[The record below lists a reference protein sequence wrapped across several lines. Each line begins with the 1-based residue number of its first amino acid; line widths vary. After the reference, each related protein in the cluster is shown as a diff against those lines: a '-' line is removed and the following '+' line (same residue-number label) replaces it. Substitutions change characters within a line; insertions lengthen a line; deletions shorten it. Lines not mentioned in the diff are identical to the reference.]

1 MQDTTIVTIKQELF
15 RTLKIEYFYLELLEN
30 THAIENY
37 IILEKNV
44 CYRNIYIFTQQI
56 RYITSTKK
64 INR

>member
-1 MQDTTIVTIKQELF
+1 LQDTTIVTIKQELF

-44 CYRNIYIFTQQI
+44 RYRNIYIFTQQI

>member
-44 CYRNIYIFTQQI
+44 RYRNIYIFTQQI